1 MADVPLS
8 GHTTSVLRRLTH
20 LTTLQTVRSG
30 GAMTLAHI
38 ARASGLSRPTVASQL
53 EELAEQGWVEEQPA
67 ESSGGRPARR
77 YRFRAQAGY
86 AVGADIGAHTVRIGV
101 ADLAGDV
108 LVTRR
113 ARVAETASAAD
124 RLAVARETLT
134 AALDEAQVARS
145 QVLAAAVGTVGV
157 VDSAGRVTLSV
168 LPQWSGVDLAGRL
181 SRSLPCPLLVENDA
195 NLAALA
201 EHWLG
206 ASREADNVVHVLAGR
221 RNGAG
226 LIIDGRLF
234 RGRSGAAGEIGALDL
249 LGWDEAPGELAQA
262 AGAEADPETA
272 VELVFAAARAGDAT
286 AREAVERFAVRLAQG
301 IAAMVLTVDPDL
313 IVVGGGVSLAR
324 EALIGPLTEQVG
336 KLCLS
341 TPALRIS
348 ELGEEAVMMGAI
360 KLALADVDRRL
371 LGLDA
376 GLGQFSATS

>member
-1 MADVPLS
+1 MVDAALS
-8 GHTTSVLRRLTH
+8 GHTTSALRRLTH
-20 LTTLQTVRSG
+20 LTTLRTVRSG
-30 GAMTLAHI
+30 GAMTLAQI

-53 EELAEQGWVEEQPA
+53 DELAEQGWVEEQSA
-67 ESSGGRPARR
+67 ASSGGRPARQF
-77 YRFRAQAGY
+77 RFRAQAGY
-86 AVGADIGAHTVRIGV
+86 AVGVDIGAHTVRIGV

-108 LVTRR
+108 LATRR
-113 ARVAETASAAD
+113 AKVAETAGAAD
-124 RLAVARETLT
+124 RLAVVRETLT
-134 AALDEAQVARS
+134 ATLDEAQVARS

-157 VDSAGRVTLSV
+157 VDPAGRVTLSV
-168 LPQWSGVDLAGRL
+168 LPEWSGVDLAGRL
-181 SRSLPCPLLVENDA
+181 GRALPCPLLVDNDA

-272 VELVFAAARAGDAT
+272 IEQVFAAARTGDAT
-286 AREAVERFAVRLAQG
+286 ARAAVERFAVRLAQG

-324 EALIGPLTEQVG
+324 ESLIGPLTEQVG

-348 ELGEEAVMMGAI
+348 ELGEESVMMGAI

-376 GLGQFSATS
+376 TLSG

>member
-1 MADVPLS
+1 MVDAALS
-8 GHTTSVLRRLTH
+8 GHTTSALRRLTH
-20 LTTLQTVRSG
+20 LTTLRTVRSG
-30 GAMTLAHI
+30 GAMTLAQI

-53 EELAEQGWVEEQPA
+53 DELAEQGWVEEQSA
-67 ESSGGRPARR
+67 ASSGGRPARQF
-77 YRFRAQAGY
+77 RFRAQAGY
-86 AVGADIGAHTVRIGV
+86 AVGVDIGAHTVRIGV

-108 LVTRR
+108 LATRR
-113 ARVAETASAAD
+113 AKVAETAGAAD
-124 RLAVARETLT
+124 RLAVVRETLT
-134 AALDEAQVARS
+134 ATLDEAQVARS

-157 VDSAGRVTLSV
+157 VDPAGRVSLSV
-168 LPQWSGVDLAGRL
+168 LPEWSGVDLAGRL
-181 SRSLPCPLLVENDA
+181 GRALPCPLLVDNDA

-272 VELVFAAARAGDAT
+272 IEQVFAAARTGDAT
-286 AREAVERFAVRLAQG
+286 ARAAVERFAVRLAQG

-348 ELGEEAVMMGAI
+348 ELGEESVMMGAI
-360 KLALADVDRRL
+360 KLALTDVDRRL

-376 GLGQFSATS
+376 TLSG